1 MSNINL
7 INHLLNRNSGLL
19 KSDFRSKLFKDRLSI
34 VKNLYKKDLI
44 CHYGCVNAIEFSH
57 DGNWLISG
65 GDDRRVLLWNV
76 EKSLNDQQEPR
87 SMTKQHSSNIFCLCF
102 NSHQSRIFSGS
113 NDDMVY
119 VHDVHS
125 GDPIDI
131 FYHSKPVYGISV
143 DPSNE
148 SIFSTAGEDGRV
160 LLFDMRVSNSEMK
173 CLVRYR
179 SAFHSVMFHPLDD
192 NFMITANAK
201 EGASLWDNRSH
212 KMPYLRYGGDDA
224 AQSCMSVRFNNLG
237 TQVVALRRRL
247 PPILYS
253 TIHEDPICQFYHSD
267 YYNSCTMKSCTFAGE
282 SDEFVM
288 SGSDDFNLYVWRVAD
303 VDCKLIVSIEF
314 HSKNHSSFTV
324 ELRHQWVDENQMV
337 LYGHRSIVNQVRYN
351 PQRCLIASSGVEK
364 VVKLWSPFEMDK
376 WSGGLAE
383 GLTQGETPR
392 EVYTHEEY
400 ISLNMTHDYSTQNT
414 NEDPRM
420 MAFFDYL
427 VQQEIE
433 GWNESSNQSES
444 DHSDNT
450 SRPDSP
456 TSDTEPTTNVNT
468 VKPTRVHRDRTVR
481 RGEAGQRHKYRNRI
495 AYLIATKRKS
505 LKRLALKRVSRT
517 PPSRRMKNKFVPR
530 QTKRN
535 FMRATGR
542 KPYDKKIRRLKD
554 DDDDDD
560 DNDDEHTTES
570 PRNIFNMPSRR
581 QQSPHHHNGIRKKL
595 RTNKDNEESSST
607 NHGEEDYASTNS
619 NSLQSS
625 TSDDDGSNDSFIE
638 FNSRKRKLITT
649 STPDSGFCSLISPPS
664 SSTSQAPSNGNRLNR
679 SKQEMMKKI
688 DNIKRNYRKNI
699 QEDDDDSD

>member
-1 MSNINL
+1 MENNVL
-7 INHLLNRNSGLL
+7 I
-19 KSDFRSKLFKDRLSI
+19 
-34 VKNLYKKDLI
+34 
-44 CHYGCVNAIEFSH
+44 VNVFENFPI
-57 DGNWLISG
+57 G

-87 SMTKQHSSNIFCLCF
+87 SMSKQHSSNIFCLCF

-119 VHDVHS
+119 VHDVNS

-160 LLFDMRVSNSEMK
+160 LLFDMRVSNTEMK

-224 AQSCMSVRFNNLG
+224 AQSCMSVRFNTLG

-303 VDCKLIVSIEF
+303 VDCKYFADLDEQFIKIL
-314 HSKNHSSFTV
+314 NFTV

-400 ISLNMTHDYSTQNT
+400 ISLV
-414 NEDPRM
+414 
-420 MAFFDYL
+420 F
-427 VQQEIE
+427 
-433 GWNESSNQSES
+433 
-444 DHSDNT
+444 
-450 SRPDSP
+450 
-456 TSDTEPTTNVNT
+456 
-468 VKPTRVHRDRTVR
+468 
-481 RGEAGQRHKYRNRI
+481 
-495 AYLIATKRKS
+495 KS
-505 LKRLALKRVSRT
+505 IL
-517 PPSRRMKNKFVPR
+517 
-530 QTKRN
+530 
-535 FMRATGR
+535 
-542 KPYDKKIRRLKD
+542 
-554 DDDDDD
+554 
-560 DNDDEHTTES
+560 
-570 PRNIFNMPSRR
+570 
-581 QQSPHHHNGIRKKL
+581 
-595 RTNKDNEESSST
+595 
-607 NHGEEDYASTNS
+607 
-619 NSLQSS
+619 
-625 TSDDDGSNDSFIE
+625 
-638 FNSRKRKLITT
+638 
-649 STPDSGFCSLISPPS
+649 
-664 SSTSQAPSNGNRLNR
+664 
-679 SKQEMMKKI
+679 
-688 DNIKRNYRKNI
+688 
-699 QEDDDDSD
+699 

>member
-1 MSNINL
+1 MEWAVLRDTKNIPMIIYN
-7 INHLLNRNSGLL
+7 
-19 KSDFRSKLFKDRLSI
+19 
-34 VKNLYKKDLI
+34 YK
-44 CHYGCVNAIEFSH
+44 
-57 DGNWLISG
+57 ISFTG
-65 GDDRRVLLWNV
+65 GDDRRVLLWNI
-76 EKSLNDQQEPR
+76 EKSLNDQQQPR

-119 VHDVHS
+119 VHDVNS

-303 VDCKLIVSIEF
+303 VDCKYFKSSHC
-314 HSKNHSSFTV
+314 HSFNQIFNFTV

-364 VVKLWSPFEMDK
+364 VVKLWSPFETDK
-376 WSGGLAE
+376 WTGGLVE

-400 ISLNMTHDYSTQNT
+400 VSLNMTHDYSTQNT

-468 VKPTRVHRDRTVR
+468 VKPTRMHRDRTVR

-517 PPSRRMKNKFVPR
+517 PPSRRMKNKFIPR

-535 FMRATGR
+535 FMRATAR
-542 KPYDKKIRRLKD
+542 KPYDKKIRRLSAVSK
-554 DDDDDD
+554 
-560 DNDDEHTTES
+560 ECEC
-570 PRNIFNMPSRR
+570 IFRM
-581 QQSPHHHNGIRKKL
+581 
-595 RTNKDNEESSST
+595 
-607 NHGEEDYASTNS
+607 
-619 NSLQSS
+619 
-625 TSDDDGSNDSFIE
+625 
-638 FNSRKRKLITT
+638 FN
-649 STPDSGFCSLISPPS
+649 
-664 SSTSQAPSNGNRLNR
+664 
-679 SKQEMMKKI
+679 
-688 DNIKRNYRKNI
+688 
-699 QEDDDDSD
+699 